1 MKTIGYFLKQKL
13 QAIENLPFREF
24 VNFFIELSPYEKD
37 VTMKILY
44 FIVEPENPKI
54 YDIPN
59 KYYFLFECNQEEYK
73 IKHFMDKGLILAE
86 LQNIY
91 EDINETLM
99 DLETNSK
106 KIAQEFFQND
116 SNLRMVLQSI
126 FEKTPIKDIPKDV
139 LIKNKSKKNFELKF
153 LLKYFTTQIFNKLN
167 EIEIDKIEDKIENKL
182 NIKEQ

>member
-1 MKTIGYFLKQKL
+1 
-13 QAIENLPFREF
+13 
-24 VNFFIELSPYEKD
+24 
-37 VTMKILY
+37 
-44 FIVEPENPKI
+44 
-54 YDIPN
+54 
-59 KYYFLFECNQEEYK
+59 
-73 IKHFMDKGLILAE
+73 MDKGLILAE

-182 NIKEQ
+182 TIKEQ

>member
-59 KYYFLFECNQEEYK
+59 KYYFLFECTKVYIIYNRPSSLQMYGVKKEVLHLLHKHRKPLRHNGFDRVTDRK
-73 IKHFMDKGLILAE
+73 IICYRLRSVFSLKPLIYRHFCRV
-86 LQNIY
+86 
-91 EDINETLM
+91 T
-99 DLETNSK
+99 
-106 KIAQEFFQND
+106 
-116 SNLRMVLQSI
+116 
-126 FEKTPIKDIPKDV
+126 DV
-139 LIKNKSKKNFELKF
+139 RS
-153 LLKYFTTQIFNKLN
+153 
-167 EIEIDKIEDKIENKL
+167 
-182 NIKEQ
+182 